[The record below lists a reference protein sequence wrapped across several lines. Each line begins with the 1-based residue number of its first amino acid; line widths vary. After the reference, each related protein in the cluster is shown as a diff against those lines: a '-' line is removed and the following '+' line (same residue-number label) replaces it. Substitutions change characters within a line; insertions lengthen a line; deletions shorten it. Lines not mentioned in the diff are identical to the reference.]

1 MSVAARAAS
10 RSAKEPPKRSS
21 TRIETAAA
29 PLSANDRASA
39 GGVGVRPQVAR
50 RRRAALHLGDGA
62 ETGLGERVAEASHQ
76 AGTSCWLNAT
86 SASSRSAAAPEST
99 ASVASR

>member
-39 GGVGVRPQVAR
+39 GRVGVRPQVAGR
-50 RRRAALHLGDGA
+50 GRAPLHLGDGA
-62 ETGLGERVAEASHQ
+62 EAGLGERVPEAPHQ
-76 AGTSCWLNAT
+76 AGTSCCVNAAR
-86 SASSRSAAAPEST
+86 ASRRSAAAPEST
-99 ASVASR
+99 ASAASR